1 MNNKT
6 IKLVVAKLET
16 DGRGIYVRAGVS
28 ILVDA
33 ILGKA
38 KGAEFEDFFVN
49 LYRTYKLEEMFDK
62 LAFRFAEL
70 RGDQID
76 VTIDTVE
83 LEKQIREAQGNEI

>member
-33 ILGKA
+33 ILGKT

-76 VTIDTVE
+76 VVVDKLE
-83 LEKQIREAQGNEI
+83 LERQIKEAREHEV

>member
-16 DGRGIYVRAGVS
+16 DGRGIYIRAGVS
-28 ILVDA
+28 TSVDA
-33 ILGKA
+33 ILGEVNGEK
-38 KGAEFEDFFVN
+38 FEDFFVN
-49 LYRTYKLEEMFDK
+49 LFRTYKLEEMFEK

-70 RGDQID
+70 CGDKID

-83 LEKQIREAQGNEI
+83 LEKQIREAREHEV